1 MNLGEIIEGVPDYE
15 EFLTVDEL
23 NDSSEALA
31 GEHGHVEIFEA
42 GASTEGET
50 IRCLKIGDGPR
61 NALLFGFPHPNEPIG
76 SMTLEYL
83 SRRLAED
90 DGLREELGYTWYI
103 VKCIDPDGARL
114 NEGWFKEEFSPLT
127 YALNFYRPP
136 GKNQVEWTFPID
148 YKTLHFHSPLPETQ
162 ALMRIIDEHRP
173 EFLYSLH
180 NAGFCGVYW
189 YVGKDVPSLYPRFH
203 SLVRDQGLP
212 LHMGEPETP
221 HIEKLDDAIFRMFGA
236 ESWYDFTEKHSDVDP
251 ATLRE
256 HGTSSHGYLRS
267 VCDGFTLVCEMPY
280 YYDERVTDDSPSD
293 VERREAVLGGI
304 ERGEEFYRFLKPRF
318 EEIAAKADKSSRLYA
333 AVSDHLEN
341 FEKRNA
347 PRRKHAETTE
357 EYEGKATVAQEFDSR
372 VSTKFYSMLRMGMAL
387 RVADQALGTGP
398 DRKLETARE
407 EIHGRLLETNDAVM
421 KEAEI
426 EVIPIQKLVRIQ
438 LGSGLMIAEH
448 LKSR

>member
-1 MNLGEIIEGVPDYE
+1 MNLDEIIDSVPDYE

-23 NDSSEALA
+23 TSSCEKLA
-31 GEHGHVEIFEA
+31 EEYRHVEIFEA
-42 GASTEGET
+42 GVSTEGER
-50 IRCLKIGDGPR
+50 IKCLRIGDGPR

-90 DGLREELGYTWYI
+90 DGLREELGYTWYVI
-103 VKCIDPDGARL
+103 KCIDPDGARL

-127 YALNFYRPP
+127 YALNYYRPP

-148 YKTLHFHSPLPETQ
+148 YKTLHFHTPIPETQ

-173 EFLYSLH
+173 DFMYSLH

-189 YVGKDVPSLYPRFH
+189 YVGKEVPSLYPRFH

-221 HIEKLDDAIFRMFGA
+221 YIEKLDDAIFRMFGA
-236 ESWYDFTEKHSDVDP
+236 EESYDFLGEHSDEDP
-251 ATLRE
+251 ATIRQS
-256 HGTSSHGYLRS
+256 GTSSHGYLRS
-267 VCDGFTLVCEMPY
+267 ACDGFTLVCEMPY

-293 VERREAVLGGI
+293 VERREAVLDGI
-304 ERGEEFYRFLKPRF
+304 RWGEELYQFLKPRF
-318 EEIAAKADKSSRLYA
+318 DKISAKADKSSRLHA
-333 AVSDHLEN
+333 TVSDYLQN

-357 EYEGKATVAQEFDSR
+357 EYEGRATVAQEFDSR
-372 VSTKFYSMLRMGMAL
+372 VSTKFYSILRMGMTL
-387 RVADQALGTGP
+387 RVADQALASGP
-398 DRKLETARE
+398 DRELEAARE
-407 EIHGRLLETNDAVM
+407 EIHARLLETNEAVA

-438 LGSGLMIAEH
+438 LGSGLLIAKH
-448 LKSR
+448 LNNS

>member
-1 MNLGEIIEGVPDYE
+1 
-15 EFLTVDEL
+15 
-23 NDSSEALA
+23 
-31 GEHGHVEIFEA
+31 
-42 GASTEGET
+42 
-50 IRCLKIGDGPR
+50 
-61 NALLFGFPHPNEPIG
+61 
-76 SMTLEYL
+76 
-83 SRRLAED
+83 
-90 DGLREELGYTWYI
+90 
-103 VKCIDPDGARL
+103 
-114 NEGWFKEEFSPLT
+114 
-127 YALNFYRPP
+127 
-136 GKNQVEWTFPID
+136 
-148 YKTLHFHSPLPETQ
+148 
-162 ALMRIIDEHRP
+162 
-173 EFLYSLH
+173 
-180 NAGFCGVYW
+180 
-189 YVGKDVPSLYPRFH
+189 
-203 SLVRDQGLP
+203 
-212 LHMGEPETP
+212 
-221 HIEKLDDAIFRMFGA
+221 
-236 ESWYDFTEKHSDVDP
+236 
-251 ATLRE
+251 
-256 HGTSSHGYLRS
+256 
-267 VCDGFTLVCEMPY
+267 MPY

-304 ERGEEFYRFLKPRF
+304 ERGEKFYRFLKPRF
-318 EEIAAKADKSSRLYA
+318 DKISVKANKSSRLYA

-387 RVADQALGTGP
+387 RVADQALATGP